1 MQSSAVQISVQF
13 SDGLV
18 YNQSS
23 APLAMTFPREVAV
36 KELMTELTDKFC
48 RLNPSA
54 FAHCLITIN
63 NQCVLDH
70 ELHIHDGD
78 SVFVLGL
85 ISGG

>member
-23 APLAMTFPREVAV
+23 APLAMTFSQEVAV
-36 KELMTELTDKFC
+36 KELMAKLTEKFC
-48 RLNPSA
+48 RFNPGA
-54 FAHCLITIN
+54 FSHCLVTIN

-70 ELHIHDGD
+70 ELRIHDGD